1 MEFKKNVKKIKCF
14 FFASKYLLNP
24 DFFHTLY
31 RSNQNTN
38 YTLIISG
45 INKMWRYVAGATKPN
60 ELKRKAGEKEYYMIC
75 SVCCDYANYGEQ
87 NQFTTGCMSKKLDS
101 VTKHE
106 KSKQHLKA
114 VLINE
119 AKQKSKSESTA
130 AKIVETM
137 NKNIIDKL
145 EKMFRNC
152 HAVVL
157 QNRPITDYLWLC
169 ALDEMKGIDLGLT
182 YRNKESAKCFIQAIS
197 NVELKSVSNLIEQSK
212 FICVI
217 GDGSTDVSVKEQ
229 DMWFVRFSVCGQ
241 VFVKFIGVE
250 AVDKANAENIVN
262 GLHNVV
268 ENNIKLEWNSFV
280 RKLIAISCDGASVM
294 VGCRGGVAT
303 LLRKEQPCIL
313 TLHCMAHRLELALKD
328 T

>member
-60 ELKRKAGEKEYYMIC
+60 ELKRKAGEKEYYKEYENAKRSRYYIKDWEKNRPWLSDTPKGMIC

-152 HAVVL
+152 HAIVL
-157 QNRPITDYLWLC
+157 QNRPITDYLC
-169 ALDEMKGIDLGLT
+169 S
-182 YRNKESAKCFIQAIS
+182 R
-197 NVELKSVSNLIEQSK
+197 
-212 FICVI
+212 
-217 GDGSTDVSVKEQ
+217 
-229 DMWFVRFSVCGQ
+229 
-241 VFVKFIGVE
+241 
-250 AVDKANAENIVN
+250 
-262 GLHNVV
+262 
-268 ENNIKLEWNSFV
+268 
-280 RKLIAISCDGASVM
+280 
-294 VGCRGGVAT
+294 
-303 LLRKEQPCIL
+303 
-313 TLHCMAHRLELALKD
+313 
-328 T
+328 